1 MQKTTLAVMARA
13 PLPGV
18 CKTRLAATI
27 GEDAAA
33 VLYRAMLL
41 DTLDALATCGAD
53 RLVVM
58 AAPEHDGVARLTS
71 IVPKDWEV
79 QAQRGG
85 DLGARLLHALQLLN
99 AGGEYITALCSSD
112 SPLVP
117 VDAIAEALPTLDD
130 DCALLGPGADGGC
143 YLLSVPRADSL
154 LFEGIPWKTREVADT
169 TRTRLFD
176 RGFDVLELPEAID
189 VDVPSDIELLREALY
204 DDPDRAWR
212 CAELLGALR

>member
-1 MQKTTLAVMARA
+1 MHKTTVAVMARP
-13 PLPGV
+13 PLPGL
-18 CKTRLAATI
+18 CKTRLAASI
-27 GEDAAA
+27 GDDAAA

-79 QAQRGG
+79 HAQHGG
-85 DLGARLLHALQLLN
+85 DLGARLLHALQLL
-99 AGGEYITALCSSD
+99 AGDGVTALCSSD

-130 DCALLGPGADGGC
+130 DSALLGPGADGGC
-143 YLLSVPRADSL
+143 YLLSVPRADSR
-154 LFEGIPWKTREVADT
+154 LFHGIPWKTRDVADH

-176 RGFDVLELPEAID
+176 CGYDVLELPEAID

-204 DDPDRAWR
+204 EEPDRAWR

>member
-1 MQKTTLAVMARA
+1 MHKTTVAVMARP
-13 PLPGV
+13 PLPGL
-18 CKTRLAATI
+18 CKTRLAASI
-27 GEDAAA
+27 GGDAAA

-71 IVPKDWEV
+71 IVPKEWEV
-79 QAQRGG
+79 HAQHGG

-99 AGGEYITALCSSD
+99 GQGENITALCSSD

-130 DCALLGPGADGGC
+130 ESALLGPGAYGGC
-143 YLLSVPRADSL
+143 YLLSVPRAEPR
-154 LFEGIPWKTREVADT
+154 LFEDIPWKTRDVADT

-176 RGFDVLELPEAID
+176 CGYDVLELPESLDI
-189 VDVPSDIELLREALY
+189 DVPSDIELLREALY
-204 DDPDRAWR
+204 EDPDRAWR

>member
-1 MQKTTLAVMARA
+1 MHKTTVAVMARA
-13 PLPGV
+13 PLPGL
-18 CKTRLAATI
+18 CKTRLAASI

-58 AAPEHDGVARLTS
+58 AAPEHDGVVRLTS

-79 QAQRGG
+79 RAQHGG
-85 DLGARLLHALQLLN
+85 DLGARLLHALELLN
-99 AGGEYITALCSSD
+99 GDAHGVTALCSSE
-112 SPLVP
+112 SPLIP
-117 VDAIAEALPTLDD
+117 VDAIAEALPTLDEES
-130 DCALLGPGADGGC
+130 ALLGPGADGGC
-143 YLLSVPRADSL
+143 YLLSVSRADPR
-154 LFEGIPWKTREVADT
+154 LFQGIPWKTRDVADH
-169 TRTRLFD
+169 TRTRLSD
-176 RGFDVLELPEAID
+176 CGYDVWELPEAID

-204 DDPDRAWR
+204 DEPGRAWR